1 VDPAPAPVSVVK
13 RIGRFV
19 LDLIELHI
27 PTAAFATLFI
37 AFILQIFNRYFLRP
51 LTWPEEY
58 ALIAFIWTALLG
70 GLYAKRMG
78 SHVEFTIVY
87 DMMSPRVRRI
97 MRIAGNVLVIVA
109 LVIAIRPSAE
119 YISFMG
125 FKKSNVLRIPMNL
138 AYTPFVVFLVMMTG
152 RLIVDVVRDLR
163 GDTGSEESR

>member
-1 VDPAPAPVSVVK
+1 MDPAPAPSSAVK
-13 RIGRFV
+13 RVGRFV

-87 DMMSPRVRRI
+87 DMMSPRVRRV
-97 MRIAGNVLVIVA
+97 MRITGNLLVIAA

-119 YISFMG
+119 YVSFMS
-125 FKKSNVLRIPMNL
+125 FKKSNVLRIPMNV
-138 AYTPFVVFLVMMTG
+138 AYTPFIIFLVMMTG
-152 RLIVDVVRDLR
+152 RLLVDVFRDLR
-163 GDTGSEESR
+163 HDAETEEPR

>member
-1 VDPAPAPVSVVK
+1 VDPAPAPVTVVK
-13 RIGRFV
+13 RIGRLV

-163 GDTGSEESR
+163 RDTGSEESR